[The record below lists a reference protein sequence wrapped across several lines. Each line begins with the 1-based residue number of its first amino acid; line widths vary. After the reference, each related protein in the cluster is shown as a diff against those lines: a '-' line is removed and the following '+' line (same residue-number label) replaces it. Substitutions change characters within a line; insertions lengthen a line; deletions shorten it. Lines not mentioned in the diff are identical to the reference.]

1 MVLGA
6 PVTIPGDNAMLQPI
20 RPGSPSAAKRRL
32 SPRWRTGLA
41 LWLLCCAAVAQDYPS
56 RPTRVIVGPGPDALA
71 RIVAQKLSESWGQ
84 PVIVDQRPAAGG
96 IVAADAVAKSAPDGY
111 TLLLSTGSYTIN
123 SVLQPKAPYDFQRD
137 LAPVSL
143 MATLPF
149 ILVVNP
155 SVPVHSVKELVAL
168 ARAQPGKIDYASSGN
183 GTPAHLAGE
192 MLKQM
197 ANIDMVHV
205 AYKGAAPGVTG
216 VLGGQ
221 AQMMFVPAPS
231 ALALVKSGKL
241 RAIAVSGPKR
251 YAALPD
257 VPTVAEQGF
266 PDFAVVGWNGV
277 HVAAKTPPAIVARLA
292 ADIARIMR
300 TPDAQQKA
308 EAAGFEPV
316 GSSREEFEAF
326 VRADIARA
334 AKVIKA
340 GNIQP
345 D

>member
-1 MVLGA
+1 MLLPPRLGPPPMAKQRRPRGWQAGLVLLLICGA
-6 PVTIPGDNAMLQPI
+6 
-20 RPGSPSAAKRRL
+20 AA
-32 SPRWRTGLA
+32 
-41 LWLLCCAAVAQDYPS
+41 AQDYPS
-56 RPTRVIVGPGPDALA
+56 RPTRFIVGPGPDALA

-96 IVAADAVAKSAPDGY
+96 IVAADAVAKSAADGY

-155 SVPVHSVKELVAL
+155 SLPIHSVGELVAL
-168 ARAQPGKIDYASSGN
+168 ARKTPGKLDYASSGN

-197 ANIDMVHV
+197 ARIDMVHV
-205 AYKGAAPGVTG
+205 AYKGAAAGVTD
-216 VLGGQ
+216 VMGGQ
-221 AQMMFVPAPS
+221 VGLMFVPAPS
-231 ALALVKSGKL
+231 ALPLVKSGRL

-257 VPTVAEQGF
+257 VPTVAEQGY
-266 PDFAVVGWNGV
+266 PDFSVVGWNGV
-277 HVAAKTPPAIVARLA
+277 HVAAKTPPAIVAKLS

-300 TPDAQQKA
+300 MPDVVEKA
-308 EAAGFEPV
+308 EAAGFESA

-326 VRADIARA
+326 VKADIARA
-334 AKVIKA
+334 AEVIKA
-340 GNIQP
+340 GNIHT

>member
-1 MVLGA
+1 MLLPTRLGSL
-6 PVTIPGDNAMLQPI
+6 PVAQDLLTGRLPI
-20 RPGSPSAAKRRL
+20 R
-32 SPRWRTGLA
+32 WRAGLA
-41 LWLLCCAAVAQDYPS
+41 LLLLCGAAAAQDYPS
-56 RPTRVIVGPGPDALA
+56 RPTRVIVGPGPDILA
-71 RIVAQKLSESWGQ
+71 RIVAQKLGESWGQ

-96 IVAADAVAKSAPDGY
+96 IVAADAVAKSPADGY

-155 SVPVHSVKELVAL
+155 SLPIHSVAELVA
-168 ARAQPGKIDYASSGN
+168 AAKAQPGKMDYASSGN

-197 ANIDMVHV
+197 AHIDMVHV
-205 AYKGAAPGVTG
+205 AYKGAAPGVTD
-216 VLGGQ
+216 VMGGQ
-221 AQMMFVPAPS
+221 VGLMFVPAPS
-231 ALALVKSGKL
+231 ALPLVKSGKL

-251 YAALPD
+251 YAPLPD
-257 VPTVAEQGF
+257 VPTVAEQGY

-277 HVAAKTPPAIVARLA
+277 HVAAKTPPAIVARLS
-292 ADIARIMR
+292 ADLARIMHM
-300 TPDAQQKA
+300 PDVMAKA

-316 GSSREEFEAF
+316 GSSRDEFEAF
-326 VRADIARA
+326 VKADIARS

>member
-1 MVLGA
+1 
-6 PVTIPGDNAMLQPI
+6 MLLPT
-20 RPGSPSAAKRRL
+20 RLGSPPVAKCRL
-32 SPRWRTGLA
+32 PRGWQAGLA
-41 LWLLCCAAVAQDYPS
+41 LLLFCGAAAPQDYPS
-56 RPTRVIVGPGPDALA
+56 RPTRIIVGPGPDALA
-71 RIVAQKLSESWGQ
+71 RIVAQKLGENWGQ

-96 IVAADAVAKSAPDGY
+96 IVAADAVAKSAADGY

-155 SVPVHSVKELVAL
+155 SLPIHSVGELVAL
-168 ARAQPGKIDYASSGN
+168 AKTKPGKLDYASSGN

-197 ANIDMVHV
+197 AQIDMVHV
-205 AYKGAAPGVTG
+205 AYKGAAPGVTD
-216 VLGGQ
+216 VMGGQ
-221 AQMMFVPAPS
+221 VGLMFVPAPS
-231 ALALVKSGKL
+231 ALPLVKSGKL

-257 VPTVAEQGF
+257 VPTVAEQGY
-266 PDFAVVGWNGV
+266 PDFSVVGWNGV
-277 HVAAKTPPAIVARLA
+277 HVAAKTPPAIVARLS
-292 ADIARIMR
+292 ADIARIMHM
-300 TPDAQQKA
+300 PDVAANA
-308 EAAGFEPV
+308 EAAGFEPA

-326 VRADIARA
+326 VKADIARS

-340 GNIQP
+340 GNIQS